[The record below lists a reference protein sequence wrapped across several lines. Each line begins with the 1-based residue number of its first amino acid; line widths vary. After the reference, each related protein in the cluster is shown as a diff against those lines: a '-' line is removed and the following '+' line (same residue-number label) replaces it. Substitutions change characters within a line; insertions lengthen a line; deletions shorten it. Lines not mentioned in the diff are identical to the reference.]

1 MVFSAVD
8 SQVHTAQTPAGARV
22 REKEE
27 KIDRLR
33 ECNNSRSSSVQ
44 RWTDQGN
51 KRLQNKEKTKL

>member
-8 SQVHTAQTPAGARV
+8 SQVHTAQTPADARV

-33 ECNNSRSSSVQ
+33 KCNNSRSSSVQ

-51 KRLQNKEKTKL
+51 KRLTG